1 MAVPSFTMRQLLE
14 SGVHFGHH
22 RRRWNPQMKSFI
34 FGTRNGT
41 HIIDLDK
48 TYPMLHKAL
57 SALHNVAASGGRVLF
72 VGTKRQAADAIAEA
86 AERCGQFYVNHR
98 WLGGMMTNWSTITK
112 SISRLKELKELLGEE
127 NTGLTK
133 KETLQLT
140 REYEKLERSLGGIKD
155 LGGVP
160 DILFVIDTNKESIAI
175 LEAKKLGIP
184 VVAIVD
190 TNASFENIDYPVPGN
205 DDAIRSINLYCDL
218 AARSI
223 LEGMQEELIASGVD
237 IGASESLSMDLDDG
251 EAAEETEVSEPK
263 AAKGSQKAQSVSSAE
278 AADDSV
284 AVDA

>member
-48 TYPMLHKAL
+48 TFPMLHKAL

-72 VGTKRQAADAIAEA
+72 VGTKRQAAESIAEA

-112 SISRLKELKELLGEE
+112 SISRLKELEGLLAEE
-127 NTGLTK
+127 STGLTK
-133 KETLQLT
+133 KEKLQLT

-190 TNASFENIDYPVPGN
+190 TNASYENIDYPVPGN
-205 DDAIRSINLYCDL
+205 DDAIRSIKLYCEL
-218 AARSI
+218 AAKSI

-237 IGASESLSMDLDDG
+237 IGASESLSVDMDELEAQDVA
-251 EAAEETEVSEPK
+251 EPAAEEST
-263 AAKGSQKAQSVSSAE
+263 
-278 AADDSV
+278 